1 MYENRHKTSAGWLMQ
16 YSKLKYVAI
25 RIFLQEYYI
34 KEQNRVTRRFE
45 CINHEFTSRT
55 KFTCYRLFMHFFKTI
70 TKRLSEYYSF
80 TYMSTSTATITNS
93 THQYL
98 SLSQASELS
107 WHATRTNTKN
117 KVITILYE
125 AISSQDFCNLV
136 LPVLPT
142 TSKYSRVLY
151 EIVPEQYLTGLL
163 GRF

>member
-1 MYENRHKTSAGWLMQ
+1 MQ

-55 KFTCYRLFMHFFKTI
+55 KYTCYRLFMHFFKTI

-80 TYMSTSTATITNS
+80 TCMSTSTATITNS
-93 THQYL
+93 KHQYL

-107 WHATRTNTKN
+107 WHATRTNTK
-117 KVITILYE
+117 KGDTLLYG

-163 GRF
+163 GRL

>member
-1 MYENRHKTSAGWLMQ
+1 
-16 YSKLKYVAI
+16 
-25 RIFLQEYYI
+25 
-34 KEQNRVTRRFE
+34 
-45 CINHEFTSRT
+45 
-55 KFTCYRLFMHFFKTI
+55 
-70 TKRLSEYYSF
+70 
-80 TYMSTSTATITNS
+80 MSTSTATITNS